1 MKTLLFITTL
11 FFANLTFA
19 QTNLNAEGFKQKI
32 TEKNTIVIDLRTP
45 EEIVKKGKIKSAFE
59 INWFDKNSEAV
70 ILKLD
75 KNKNYLLYCAGGG
88 RSGECLELMQKNNF
102 KNVAHLQNGFDEWV
116 KKGFE
121 VDKKK

>member
-121 VDKKK
+121 VEKKK

>member
-45 EEIVKKGKIKSAFE
+45 EEIVKKGKIKGAFE